1 MAEECNCVTECI
13 CDRKCPVCGGAKKEP
28 SILNASFW
36 DLWVQKIL
44 RNVASMKFQ
53 WLLLLYIPTIYGMLF
68 KTIPNTTPPEPYIS
82 ATVGLGFL
90 GGGFIT
96 LATSRIIAKT
106 KLKENGN
113 GKHVELDT
121 DK

>member
-1 MAEECNCVTECI
+1 MPEEVEHKREC
-13 CDRKCPVCGGAKKEP
+13 AKPDKL
-28 SILNASFW
+28 SIFKSNFW
-36 DLWVQKIL
+36 DLWIQKLL

-53 WLLLLYIPTIYGMLF
+53 WLLLLYIPTIWGMF
-68 KTIPNTTPPEPYIS
+68 NIQPGTTPPTPWIS

-96 LATSRIIAKT
+96 LATSRIIART
-106 KLKENGN
+106 KLTNGTN
-113 GKHVELDT
+113 GDMDT

>member
-1 MAEECNCVTECI
+1 MAEDCDCIKECI
-13 CDRKCPVCGGAKKEP
+13 CDMKCPVCGGARKEP

-36 DLWVQKIL
+36 DIWIQKIL

-53 WLLLLYIPTIYGMLF
+53 WLLLLYIPTIIGMF
-68 KTIPNTTPPEPYIS
+68 MMVPESKPPVPYIS
-82 ATVGLGFL
+82 ATIGLGFL

-106 KLKENGN
+106 RLKENGN
-113 GKHVELDT
+113 APKELDT